1 MSRTMLKDHPT
12 SKLGVR
18 GGSRLSLKIA
28 DVEYRIRWDATARAW
43 KVLRNGV
50 ATAVV
55 ARKKRTSAI
64 ASAIRDAKL
73 ELEKS
78 NVTIVVTCLDD
89 RKLESL
95 WKGRS

>member
-1 MSRTMLKDHPT
+1 MLIDQPV

-18 GGSRLSLKIA
+18 GRSRLSLKIA
-28 DVEYRIRWDATARAW
+28 DVEYRIRWDATAQAW
-43 KVLRNGV
+43 DVLRNGA

-73 ELEKS
+73 ELENS
-78 NVTIVVTCLDD
+78 SVTIVV
-89 RKLESL
+89 
-95 WKGRS
+95 